1 MFGFSKPKPQ
11 QGPLFVVGKSSLFS
25 KKQLT
30 PAEFGRE
37 ITRLGFQ
44 FGVAQFDRYRSA
56 QDVSA
61 EDIRLL
67 QDVGR
72 NPGIIQLLWANLITG
87 AFLCHAKLLLAA
99 PANVVAEIEAGVL
112 AELRSTMPG
121 MSEKVLKDHTDITA
135 NFAIA
140 VEREMQQVEENS
152 SLLLLFRYINDFYPE
167 LYSGGMPS
175 VPSGLSS
182 CIVGLGSR
190 FVAVCQS
197 DFQLSMQGVERYGI
211 GSLPR

>member
-1 MFGFSKPKPQ
+1 MFGFSKPKPP
-11 QGPLFVVGKSSLFS
+11 QGPLFVVGNSSLFS

-30 PAEFGRE
+30 PTEFGRE

-44 FGVAQFDRYRSA
+44 FGVAQFEQYRSA

-61 EDIRLL
+61 EDTRLL
-67 QDVGR
+67 REVGR

-87 AFLCHAKLLLAA
+87 AFLCHAKVVLAA

-121 MSEKVLKDHTDITA
+121 MGEKVLKDHTDITA

-140 VEREMQQVEENS
+140 IQLELQEVEENS
-152 SLLLLFRYINDFYPE
+152 SLSLLFRYINDFYPE
-167 LYSGGMPS
+167 LYLGGTLS

-182 CIVGLGSR
+182 FIVGLGSR
-190 FVAVCQS
+190 FVAVCQK
-197 DFQLSMQGVERYGI
+197 DFQLSMQRG
-211 GSLPR
+211 